1 MNVVHLITSPI
12 GGAATAAIRLN
23 EALVQA
29 GVESSLLTIER
40 RNITHERDD
49 LNQLKATTA
58 KLLSSGITLFQAKLI
73 QKSTSL
79 VTPISLD
86 LLDWE
91 DSRIQNADVIHL
103 HAFYNLVSIRKFLN
117 KYPDKAKIV
126 TLHDERFY
134 SGGCHY
140 TEECHQLE
148 SGCQNCP
155 QVTTPFRGLVASQRR
170 KIINEIRNTPNLFVI
185 CPSDWIL
192 KRAKSALPGHPPRQF
207 FKIFNPIPKPEAQN
221 YPLQKSIN
229 KIRLAFISQDL
240 DNPVKNLK
248 LLLGAFASANKQS
261 KDSFSLTLVGNS
273 KINYTTQIPLVSQTS
288 VQSLTALQDLLS
300 EIDLLV
306 VPSTHD
312 NLPSV
317 LGEALMSGV
326 SLLGSDVGGIPEIA
340 SLFDQATFENG
351 REESLVKAILRF
363 KPVNR
368 RDLQN
373 RATAIFGYETISSQM
388 ITVYKTAIR
397 QIVST
402 TNQA

>member
-29 GVESSLLTIER
+29 GVESSLLTIGR
-40 RNITHERDD
+40 RNNSHKRND
-49 LNQLKATTA
+49 LNQSKSKTA
-58 KLLSSGITLFQAKLI
+58 KLLSSGITLFQAKLV
-73 QKSTSL
+73 QKGTSL

-91 DSRIQNADVIHL
+91 DPKVQKADLIHL
-103 HAFYNLVSIRKFLN
+103 HAFYNLVSIKKFLN

-140 TEECHQLE
+140 TEDCHQLE

-155 QVTTPFRGLVASQRR
+155 QATRPFHGLVANQRR
-170 KIINEIRNTPNLFVI
+170 KIIDEIRYTPNLFLI

-192 KRAKSALPGHPPRQF
+192 KKAKSALPGHPPERF
-207 FKIFNPIPKPEAQN
+207 FKIFNPIPKLEEQN
-221 YPLQKSIN
+221 YPSHKSIN
-229 KIRLAFISQDL
+229 KTRLAFISQDL

-248 LLLGAFASANKQS
+248 LLLSAFASANKQS
-261 KDSFSLTLVGNS
+261 KGSFLLTLIGNS
-273 KINYTTQIPLVSQTS
+273 KFDYSTQYPYVSQTS
-288 VQSLTALQDLLS
+288 VQSLTTLQDLLS

-312 NLPSV
+312 NLPNV
-317 LGEALMSGV
+317 LGEALMCGV

-340 SLFDQATFENG
+340 NLFNQSTFENG

-363 KPVNR
+363 KPNDR
-368 RDLQN
+368 RELQN
-373 RATAIFGYETISSQM
+373 QASAIFGYETISSE
-388 ITVYKTAIR
+388 IISVYKTAIT

-402 TNQA
+402 KNQA